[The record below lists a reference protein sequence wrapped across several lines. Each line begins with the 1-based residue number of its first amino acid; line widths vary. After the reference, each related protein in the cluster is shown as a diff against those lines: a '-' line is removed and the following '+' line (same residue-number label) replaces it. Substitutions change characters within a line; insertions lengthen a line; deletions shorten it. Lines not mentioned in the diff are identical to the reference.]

1 MRLKTLLMTVGI
13 GAGLMYFYDPQQGN
27 RRRAQVQ
34 NQINRWIN
42 DLDYSINTG
51 KRDLRNRTR
60 GVLSEMTARLSE
72 QGAPD
77 WILEERVRSSLG
89 RIPSNTRGL
98 DVRADGGYI
107 YLSGPALRHE
117 RDAILKAAS
126 RTRGV
131 HGVEDELQLVDNP
144 QDIPSL
150 QAGMTSMAGQQTG
163 TGTGMQQTNWSPA
176 TRLLS
181 GVGGSLLTL
190 YGMRRSGISKP
201 LLSTAGL
208 IITARSVTNM
218 DTRSLL
224 GVGGENLIKVRKAI
238 NIDAPIDEVY
248 QFWRDFENFKLFMN
262 HVKEITVQDDV
273 STWQVAGPAGST
285 VEFQAHITRDI
296 PNESIAWETLP
307 ESQVKHAGFVRFD
320 PSRDRGTRVS
330 VQMEYL
336 PPAGVIGHA
345 VAQLFGVDPR
355 QAMNDD
361 LIRLKSLLET
371 GKTSSAKGTAEL
383 GTEGSMDQ

>member
-1 MRLKTLLMTVGI
+1 MKLKTLLVTIGL
-13 GAGLMYFYDPQQGN
+13 GAGAMYFFDPQQGN

-34 NQINRWIN
+34 NRINRWVS
-42 DLDYSINTG
+42 DMDYSIDQG

-60 GVLSEMTARLSE
+60 GMLSEMTARLSSD

-77 WILEERVRSSLG
+77 WILEERVRSNFG
-89 RIPSNTRGL
+89 RISNNTRAI

-107 YLSGPALRHE
+107 YLSGPAMRE
-117 RDAILKAAS
+117 DRDAILKAAA

-131 HGVEDELQLVDNP
+131 HGVEDELQLVDTP
-144 QDIPSL
+144 QDIPAL
-150 QAGMTSMAGQQTG
+150 QAGTTSTSRQTG
-163 TGTGMQQTNWSPA
+163 SQMQQQNWSPA

-190 YGMRRSGISKP
+190 YGMRRSGLAKP

-224 GVGGENLIKVRKAI
+224 GVGGENLIKVHKAI

-262 HVKEITVQDDV
+262 HVKEITVDGDV

-285 VEFQAHITRDI
+285 VEFKTRITRDI
-296 PNESIAWETLP
+296 PNESIVWGSLP
-307 ESQVKHAGFVRFD
+307 DSQVRTAGFVRFD
-320 PSRDRGTRVS
+320 PSRDGGTRVS
-330 VQMEYL
+330 VQIEYL
-336 PPAGVIGHA
+336 PPAGVLGHA

-361 LIRLKSLLET
+361 LMRLKSLLET

-383 GTEGSMDQ
+383 GTEESNDQ